1 MPKMEHLRVI
11 EEPKGTATHLITAF
25 KGWPDAGEGAS
36 SAVRYLIRKLR
47 AKKVADLDPEEFFN
61 FTEIR
66 PTVSINS
73 EGRRMVKW
81 PSNELYYASGEK
93 DSPGLMFFLGIE
105 PHLKWRTFCASLLE
119 GVQRWGV
126 GTVVHVGA
134 LLDAV
139 PHTREVRITGSSN
152 NPDLKDKLES
162 QNIVPSNYQGPTG
175 IASAIMSACIEQ
187 EMGYATIW
195 GHTPHYLQAAPNYR
209 VGYTL
214 ISSLK
219 GFLEFRLE
227 LDELRSAARTFDDEV
242 GKAVSRDSQI
252 GSYVQRLEER
262 YDEAAVLTM
271 TEMPKSEELV
281 QELEEFLKNQQRR
294 EGGS

>member
-1 MPKMEHLRVI
+1 MEHLRVL
-11 EEPKGTATHLITAF
+11 EEPEGTATHLVTAF

-36 SAVRYLIRKLR
+36 SAVRYLVRKLQ
-47 AKKVADLDPEEFFN
+47 AKKVAELDPEEFYD
-61 FTEIR
+61 FTQIR
-66 PTVSINS
+66 PNVSITS
-73 EGRRMVKW
+73 EGRRIVKW
-81 PSNELYYASGEK
+81 PTNEIYYAPGRE

-105 PHLKWRTFCASLLE
+105 PNLKWRTFCTSILE

-152 NPDLKDKLES
+152 ELELRDKLET
-162 QNIVPSNYQGPTG
+162 QNIVSSHYQGPTG
-175 IASAIMSACIEQ
+175 IASAMMGACIEQ
-187 EMGYATIW
+187 KMGYATIW

-219 GFLEFRLE
+219 GFLGFH
-227 LDELRSAARTFDDEV
+227 LDMEELRSAARTFDDEV

-252 GSYVQRLEER
+252 DSYVTKLEER

-281 QELEEFLKNQQRR
+281 RELEEFLKDQQRR
-294 EGGS
+294 DGGS

>member
-1 MPKMEHLRVI
+1 MEHLKLL
-11 EEPKGTATHLITAF
+11 EEPEGTATHLITAF

-47 AKKVADLDPEEFFN
+47 ARKVAELDPEEFFN
-61 FTEIR
+61 FTEMR

-73 EGRRMVKW
+73 EGRRIVKW
-81 PSNELYYASGEK
+81 PSNELYYAPGE
-93 DSPGLMFFLGIE
+93 DGSPGLMFFLGIE
-105 PHLKWRTFCASLLE
+105 PHLKWRTFCATLLE

-126 GTVVHVGA
+126 ATVVHVGA

-152 NPDLKDKLES
+152 HQELKDMLEA
-162 QNIVPSNYQGPTG
+162 QNIVPSHYQGPTG
-175 IASAIMSACIEQ
+175 IASAIMSACIEHD
-187 EMGYATIW
+187 MGYATIW

-227 LDELRSAARTFDDEV
+227 MDELRSAARTFDDEV

-271 TEMPKSEELV
+271 TEMPRSEDLV

-294 EGGS
+294 EGGG